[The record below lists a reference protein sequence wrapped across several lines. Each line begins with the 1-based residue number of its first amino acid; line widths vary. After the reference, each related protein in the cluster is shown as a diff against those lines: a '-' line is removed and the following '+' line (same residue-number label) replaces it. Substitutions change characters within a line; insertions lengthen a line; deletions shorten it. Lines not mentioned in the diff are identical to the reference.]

1 MIPLRTK
8 PNPAFKIVQPLPRLL
23 ADPLRQGFN
32 RRAAR
37 TSTEPGVPTP
47 QKPKGTSYN
56 APQISMPDIR
66 VVIS

>member
-8 PNPAFKIVQPLPRLL
+8 PNPAFKILQPLPRLA
-23 ADPLRQGFN
+23 ADPLWQGFN
-32 RRAAR
+32 RSAAN
-37 TSTEPGVPTP
+37 TSAEPGVPAP
-47 QKPKGTSYN
+47 QKSKDTPYN

>member
-8 PNPAFKIVQPLPRLL
+8 PNPAFKIVQPLPRLA

-32 RRAAR
+32 RRAAN
-37 TSTEPGVPTP
+37 TSAEPGVPSVR
-47 QKPKGTSYN
+47 KPKGGPLN